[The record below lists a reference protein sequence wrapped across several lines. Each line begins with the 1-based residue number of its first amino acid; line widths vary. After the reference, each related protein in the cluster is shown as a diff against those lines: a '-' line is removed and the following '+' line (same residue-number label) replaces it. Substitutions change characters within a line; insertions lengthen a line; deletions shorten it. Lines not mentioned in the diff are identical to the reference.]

1 MRDRLIRWSPL
12 ILLAL
17 LAALTFWLDRKVQP
31 LGRGTDP
38 STRHDPDFIIEGFA
52 AVQMNPDGSRR
63 YSLSAHRMTHYPDDD
78 STQLEEPRLVY
89 YDYERAPVTVRS
101 ETADATQGGEDVYF
115 RGDVQVVRSAYENN
129 PELGLFTTYLHVI
142 PDKDF
147 AQTDKPVRI
156 VEGKS
161 TASAVGLEFDN
172 RTRQI
177 RLLSDVKA
185 NYAFPPK
192 RVPQKPSRPA
202 NR

>member
-1 MRDRLIRWSPL
+1 MTERLIRWSPF

-17 LAALTFWLDRKVQP
+17 LAVLTFWLDRKVQFP
-31 LGRGTDP
+31 ARGADG
-38 STRHDPDFIIEGFA
+38 SSRHDPDFIIEGFS
-52 AVQMNPDGSRR
+52 AVQMNPDGTRR
-63 YSLSAHRMTHYPDDD
+63 YALSASRMVHYPDDD
-78 STQLEEPRLVY
+78 STDLESPNLIY
-89 YDYERAPVTVRS
+89 YDYVRAPVTVKS
-101 ETADATQGGEDVYF
+101 ETAKATQGGDDVYF
-115 RGDVQVVRSAYENN
+115 HGNVQVVRSAYENN
-129 PELGLFTTYLHVI
+129 PELGLFTTYLHVV

-161 TASAVGLEFDN
+161 TATSVGLEFDN

-177 RLLSDVKA
+177 RLLSEVKA

-202 NR
+202 RP